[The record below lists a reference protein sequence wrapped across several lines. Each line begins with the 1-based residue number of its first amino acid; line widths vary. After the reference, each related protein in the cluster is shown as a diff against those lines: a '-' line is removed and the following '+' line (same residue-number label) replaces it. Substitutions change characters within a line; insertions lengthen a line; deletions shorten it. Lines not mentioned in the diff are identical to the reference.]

1 MGTGGSKGFQ
11 DGVKSVTNLPIVFL
25 NPTDF
30 HRQYFLD
37 NRKVHP
43 DDITKAR
50 EVIRGQGVDDS
61 GFNDKQLET
70 LVRRSLAGPFGHA
83 MEVDNLQGKKINI
96 CLANGPEGSI
106 NGHNDV
112 LLQHARINLQKV
124 SVLPGWEQYRE
135 RIFGIHEGTHCGQD
149 MNTKGMTDEQKD
161 IFLLG
166 REAEGDRAA
175 VKWLR
180 DNKLSTVAQYL
191 IDIRALTA
199 VEDRDD
205 PRHAT
210 AILIDNP
217 TVAASQA
224 HIDAARDLK
233 FQMVSA
239 VMNDRRINMEQAV
252 DMFTNRRAEF
262 VGHVD
267 RILARGGF
275 SPAKN
280 PDVDNNPF
288 VEQYIRAYAGAYRR
302 QIIERPLTPT
312 PAAAPATPPST
323 SPGTP
328 SGAPVQQPASAPSG
342 THGSLETAGGEDSA
356 HYAATTPEEPQA
368 VRSETVKVSLA
379 EGDRAVLTINGMSAQ
394 DYWRQIADRDIAQ
407 QRLETSLQTAALQG
421 EEVQPVS
428 QPLKTRLTTAVA

>member
-30 HRQYFLD
+30 RRQYFLD

-50 EVIRGQGVDDS
+50 EVIRQQGVDDS

-70 LVRRSLAGPFGHA
+70 LVRRSLSGPFGHA
-83 MEVDNLQGKKINI
+83 MQVDDTQGQPIRI
-96 CLANGPEGSI
+96 CLANGPEGTI

-124 SVLPGWEQYRE
+124 SILPGWEQYRE

-180 DNKLSTVAQYL
+180 DNNLNDVAQYL

-217 TVAASQA
+217 NVASSQA
-224 HIDAARDLK
+224 HIDAARDLR

-239 VMNDRRINMEQAV
+239 VMNDRRISMEQAV

-302 QIIERPLTPT
+302 QIIERPLTPGPT
-312 PAAAPATPPST
+312 PA
-323 SPGTP
+323 PGTP
-328 SGAPVQQPASAPSG
+328 SNPHGALDIAA
-342 THGSLETAGGEDSA
+342 GEDA
-356 HYAATTPEEPQA
+356 ERYAAADSTGAEPTEA
-368 VRSETVKVSLA
+368 SEPDGTSTRESNVQVALG
-379 EGDRAVLTINGMSAQ
+379 EGDRATLTIDGMNAP

-407 QRLETSLQTAALQG
+407 QRLEATLQTAALQG
-421 EEVQPVS
+421 DEVQPVS
-428 QPLKTRLTTAVA
+428 QHLKTRVTTAVV